1 MARDLRVRGF
11 QFGRAFKIVNG
22 LLRVAQL
29 EMDPAKRINKKAA
42 SGTLFDGAL
51 NQADSLI
58 NCLLYTSPSPRD

>member
-22 LLRVAQL
+22 LLRVAQF

-51 NQADSLI
+51 NQADCLI
-58 NCLLYTSPSPRD
+58 KVAAFIRPPIA